1 MPGSFQPSAFS
12 KTKKIAKTI
21 LYVLSR
27 DFLMY
32 GGMQAAENLV
42 GFEFSQPV
50 QTFAYISLYII
61 VDLLA
66 DYKGE
71 R

>member
-1 MPGSFQPSAFS
+1 
-12 KTKKIAKTI
+12 
-21 LYVLSR
+21 
-27 DFLMY
+27 MY